1 MRGYKNIE
9 CNELLYRKYVEIQ
22 LNNKKSFSEHILGSR
37 RKLMIDGKPRA
48 TIKIDG
54 ALNLGE
60 LTNQKFAT
68 FLAVFTKEL
77 YRSFLNFPELFYLR
91 IKFRGTAKNKNYKL
105 YNELKPESSFY
116 NIDLNSAY
124 WQMAYRLGYI
134 SQQLFEKYDAEEY
147 KHAKRYCISFLARQ
161 NKMTYND
168 CGKVREISCDIQVLK
183 TIYDNIRYELY
194 KCIAK
199 VVSLCSDYIEYNIDG
214 VTVLAIDVDR
224 VMKAFDEMNLDYK
237 LTKYTK
243 IDNYQYQNGST
254 IRNFKTKT
262 V

>member
-9 CNELLYRKYVEIQ
+9 CNELLYKKYIQIQ

-37 RKLMIDGKPRA
+37 RKLMIDGEPRA

-54 ALNLGE
+54 GLNLGN

-77 YRSFLNFPELFYLR
+77 YRSFINFPELFDLR
-91 IKFRGTAKNKNYKL
+91 IKFSGVAKNKNYKL
-105 YNELKPESSFY
+105 YNELQPGTPFY

-124 WQMAYRLGYI
+124 WQIAYRLGYI
-134 SQQLFEKYDAEEY
+134 SKKMFDKYNSDDY
-147 KHAKRYCISFLARQ
+147 KQAKRYCISFLARR

-168 CGKVREISCDIQVLK
+168 CGNIREIECDISVLK

-194 KCIAK
+194 KCISK
-199 VVSLCSDYIEYNIDG
+199 VVSLCSNYIEYNIDG
-214 VTVLAIDVDR
+214 VTILAIDVDKA
-224 VMKAFDEMNLDYK
+224 MKTFDEMELDYK
-237 LTKYTK
+237 LTKYIK

-254 IRNFKTKT
+254 IRNFKTKKL
-262 V
+262 